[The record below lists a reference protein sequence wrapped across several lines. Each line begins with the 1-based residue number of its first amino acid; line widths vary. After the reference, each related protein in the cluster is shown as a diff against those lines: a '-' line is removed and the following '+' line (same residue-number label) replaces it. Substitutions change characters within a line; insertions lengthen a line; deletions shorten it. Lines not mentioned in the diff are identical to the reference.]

1 MVSIAII
8 VMIISAEVVIP
19 VRIVVKVTVGAITV
33 AIVVTALKLFV
44 IVETVVVIAPMY
56 APAAKRNVATAPVI
70 CVLIVATAKPA

>member
-44 IVETVVVIAPMY
+44 IAEMVVVIAPMY
-56 APAAKRNVATAPVI
+56 APVAKRNVATAPVI